1 MKTFVYSLIIILG
14 LISCNQSY
22 IDKPKDLLSK
32 SEMVDILT
40 DLYLNQQELNFTPI
54 ADYGVQVAQNA
65 LYIFKE
71 HNTTHKAF
79 EESYKYY
86 YTKPSEYQQMLN
98 KVRENLVNKLSEKE
112 RKSLEEIEAQQVHA
126 E

>member
-40 DLYLNQQELNFTPI
+40 DLYLNQQELNFSPI
-54 ADYGVQVAQNA
+54 ADYSIQVAQNS

-71 HNTTHKAF
+71 HKTTHKTF
-79 EESYKYY
+79 EESYK
-86 YTKPSEYQQMLN
+86 N
-98 KVRENLVNKLSEKE
+98 
-112 RKSLEEIEAQQVHA
+112 
-126 E
+126 